1 MLIRCFGQ
9 NTNDA
14 FDRCLLPECQT
25 SRETLDNRSWGRP
38 LPVSLSHEEVSFGG
52 WLREWFRRP
61 ESRMDR
67 GIRRPD
73 SSQAGSRRLQG
84 DRPEARQRNRAA
96 GIVGRD
102 RQIEKRGAIVVAR
115 RLMQVGRQVLR
126 YAIAGGLATRVR
138 LKTFAAHCD
147 PLLRGSTVLLSKR
160 WTFPSSRR
168 CRRMA
173 FPLKPRAAW
182 SCADRAARC
191 RRSRSA

>member
-25 SRETLDNRSWGRP
+25 SRETPDNRSWGRP

-115 RLMQVGRQVLR
+115 RLMQVGGQVLR
-126 YAIAGGLATRVR
+126 YAIAGGLATRDPSQDIR
-138 LKTFAAHCD
+138 GALRSAAPRKHRTALKEVD
-147 PLLRGSTVLLSKR
+147 LPE
-160 WTFPSSRR
+160 FPS
-168 CRRMA
+168 MPA
-173 FPLKPRAAW
+173 NGF
-182 SCADRAARC
+182 
-191 RRSRSA
+191 SA